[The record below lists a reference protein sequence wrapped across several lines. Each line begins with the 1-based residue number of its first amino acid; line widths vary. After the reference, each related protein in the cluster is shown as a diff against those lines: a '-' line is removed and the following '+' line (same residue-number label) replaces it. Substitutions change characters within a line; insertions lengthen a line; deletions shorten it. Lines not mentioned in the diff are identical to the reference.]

1 MAKNAICRQLIRD
14 YERISSFYFE
24 PLEHQPEPSIS
35 MWSSIDKLTELQET
49 SINKTVL
56 IQQNRRLLT
65 K

>member
-24 PLEHQPEPSIS
+24 PLEDQPEPSIS
-35 MWSSIDKLTELQET
+35 MWSSIDKLTDLQET